1 METIKNQ
8 QEPQQQPPSPAFRT
22 LEQKIEELTNGIR
35 GIQDIFLDRRKI
47 IKQQLKEIIQ
57 LAQDLSIDDMQLR
70 DMIDESCTRMGVSP
84 SWLRKQLPETL
95 KLTKHTRKDYLKR
108 QLQRDQQP
116 LQQQQPQQ
124 QQKELVESPTLS
136 SSLHPAI
143 EQRQQPQQQQKELVE
158 SPTLSSSLH
167 PAIEQRQQPLDNEG
181 KTAATTITKVTTYDD
196 DYHSIAVIPLLT
208 QKENEGLVEKSSDDK
223 NKIIEKQNEKVEEL
237 QEQVRYL
244 REQQQKQQE
253 ETFTAPGYLQLL
265 DNDIPVKVTVNVKT
279 KSIERMEIDREL
291 VKKVMRTT
299 SYEKTTP

>member
-1 METIKNQ
+1 
-8 QEPQQQPPSPAFRT
+8 
-22 LEQKIEELTNGIR
+22 
-35 GIQDIFLDRRKI
+35 LDRRKI
-47 IKQQLKEIIQ
+47 IRQQLKEIGQ

-143 EQRQQPQQQQKELVE
+143 EQRQQP
-158 SPTLSSSLH
+158 
-167 PAIEQRQQPLDNEG
+167 LDNEG
-181 KTAATTITKVTTYDD
+181 KTAVATTITKVTTYDD
-196 DYHSIAVIPLLT
+196 DNHSIAVIPLLT
-208 QKENEGLVEKSSDDK
+208 KKENEGLVEESSDDK
-223 NKIIEKQNEKVEEL
+223 NKGVEKLYERIEEL

-244 REQQQKQQE
+244 REQQQQKQQE
-253 ETFTAPGYLQLL
+253 EKFTAVGYLEIQN
-265 DNDIPVKVTVNVKT
+265 NDIPVKVIVNVKT
-279 KSIERMEIDREL
+279 KSIEWMEIARNL
-291 VKKVMRTT
+291 YNK
-299 SYEKTTP
+299 SYEDDIL